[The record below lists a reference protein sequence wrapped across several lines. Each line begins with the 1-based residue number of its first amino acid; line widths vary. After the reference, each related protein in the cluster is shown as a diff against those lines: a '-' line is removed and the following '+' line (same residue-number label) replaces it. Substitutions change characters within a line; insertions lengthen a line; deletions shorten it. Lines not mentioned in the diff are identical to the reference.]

1 MGGLR
6 GSREDNQ
13 KSSAGPTITIVG
25 AVVEREGK
33 YLMVERLKRSRGYFE
48 FPGGKLEEGESDQSA
63 LVRELKEELKVDA
76 TVRSSE
82 PVAIGQDGPVELKCY
97 LADISGDPQAPP
109 DTLSFRWV
117 SSGELKTLA
126 VPPADQAVVQSILA
140 KIREGNKRQGS
151 GSGEAKFA

>member
-1 MGGLR
+1 M
-6 GSREDNQ
+6 
-13 KSSAGPTITIVG
+13 ITIVG
-25 AVVEREGK
+25 AIVEREGK

-76 TVRSSE
+76 TVRGSE

-97 LADISGDPQAPP
+97 LADISGEPQAPP

-126 VPPADQAVVQSILA
+126 VPPADQAVVQSILDQQQ
-140 KIREGNKRQGS
+140 REGVKRQGS
-151 GSGEAKFA
+151 GTGEAKFA